1 MPQEAEVEYNHVV
14 ADEAQTPT
22 PRKTGIEGAV
32 LGGKYRLQHVLGS
45 GGVGVVYAAT
55 NTWTGRQ
62 VAVKVLRQEFA
73 DNKDVV
79 RRFLREAQ
87 APTRIA
93 HPNVVD
99 VLDLGEDRATGQLYI
114 VQELLV
120 GTDLRAWIDARAPLS
135 PRESL
140 DLIVPVLGALVAAH
154 RRGVLHRDLKPE
166 NIFLVRAPDGKV
178 VPKIIDFGVSKVLD
192 PQRPDDARR
201 TTMAGLVFGTPHY
214 MSPEQARGDH
224 VLDPRSD
231 LWSVGAVLFEMLTG
245 KAPFEAP
252 TYNLLMVKVITEP
265 APRVHTVRPSVPED
279 VSAIVARALTHDLEG
294 RVPSARAFLSAILE
308 SSTFQ
313 DGRAEN
319 GAVVLPDEAWEGFA
333 PVARDIPSITPF
345 ARRRSALLRRVTPQV
360 LTGITVCAAI
370 TSLLLALTVGARPQ
384 HPLAIPASIPQVAQ
398 PRESCPP
405 PVVLRVPA
413 PAPAAQPLAGAEPG
427 AVAPA
432 PQRPRARRSAGTA
445 AVSRSTFGTPSRG
458 GLRPASAYPE

>member
-1 MPQEAEVEYNHVV
+1 MSA
-14 ADEAQTPT
+14 EAQTPAAK
-22 PRKTGIEGAV
+22 KTGLEGAV

-45 GGVGVVYAAT
+45 GGVGVVYAAA

-62 VAVKVLRQEFA
+62 VALKVLRQEFA
-73 DNKDVV
+73 ENKDVV

-87 APTRIA
+87 APTRIS

-99 VLDLGEDRATGQLYI
+99 VLDLGEDRVTGQLYI

-120 GTDLRAWIDARAPLS
+120 GTDLRAWIDARSPMS

-140 DLIVPVLGALVAAH
+140 DLIVPILGALVAAH
-154 RRGVLHRDLKPE
+154 RRGVLHRDIKPE

-178 VPKIIDFGVSKVLD
+178 LPKIIDFGVSKVID
-192 PQRPDDARR
+192 RQRAEDERR
-201 TTMAGLVFGTPHY
+201 TTMAGMVFGTPHY

-265 APRVHTVRPSVPED
+265 APKANAVQPSVPQD
-279 VSAIVARALTHDLEG
+279 VADIVSRALTHDLDG
-294 RVPSARAFLSAILE
+294 RFPSARAFLSAILE
-308 SSTFQ
+308 STTFQ

-319 GAVVLPDEAWEGFA
+319 GAVVLPDEAWEGIA
-333 PVARDIPSITPF
+333 PVARDIPTIVPF
-345 ARRRSALLRRVTPQV
+345 TRRRSALLQRVTPQV

-370 TSLLLALTVGARPQ
+370 TSLVLALTVGARPSR
-384 HPLAIPASIPQVAQ
+384 PMPIPASIPQVAQ
-398 PRESCPP
+398 PRETCPP
-405 PVVLRVPA
+405 PAPPPPALAQLR
-413 PAPAAQPLAGAEPG
+413 PAAVATAPPAAEPY
-427 AVAPA
+427 AAR
-432 PQRPRARRSAGTA
+432 RPRARRSAAPIGPSA
-445 AVSRSTFGTPSRG
+445 APRLSSGSSSRG